1 MSKGEGGQRVDRKG
15 RGELFQ
21 RRDPGTRDDTAARLR
36 REFFELKV
44 AGKDKGE
51 DSKIHAVK

>member
-1 MSKGEGGQRVDRKG
+1 MSKGDGQRVDRKG

-51 DSKIHAVK
+51 DSMIHAVK